1 MSIELTIDAAVA
13 TITLN
18 VPHRRN
24 ALTFALRHSLREKLL
39 QVAADKVV
47 RAVVLTGAGTS
58 FCSGADV
65 EDMQADGL
73 AASRARMV
81 HSHELIRTLYRLDKP
96 VIAAV
101 RGHAVGFGW
110 SLALACDFTLAAE
123 SAKFSQIFTRIGL
136 APDGGSV
143 YFLMRNLGQL
153 RAKELVYS
161 ARIVEAQEALQL
173 GLVNRVVPDEELLAQ
188 AQHWAAELAGA
199 PTFALA
205 MAKRMFDASAAP
217 GLEQFLDTELLMQ
230 PQLKQTLDYAEGR
243 RAFREKRPA
252 RFSGE

>member
-161 ARIVEAQEALQL
+161 RASSRRRRRCSSGSSIASC
-173 GLVNRVVPDEELLAQ
+173 
-188 AQHWAAELAGA
+188 
-199 PTFALA
+199 PT
-205 MAKRMFDASAAP
+205 RNCWRRRSTGP
-217 GLEQFLDTELLMQ
+217 RSWR
-230 PQLKQTLDYAEGR
+230 GR
-243 RAFREKRPA
+243 RPSPWRWPSACSTPA
-252 RFSGE
+252 QRRGWSSSSTPSFSCSRS